1 MSFLLM
7 SNSNVPVLRI
17 LIVEDRLASR
27 RLLGKQCNRLG
38 FHTCLAKNACEALE
52 LFYQIGF
59 DLVFID
65 LAIQKID
72 GYMLARMLREHGE
85 DLAMVAVA
93 TSVTKSRQ
101 RLCRDA
107 GFSEVIVR
115 PISLSGVEAI
125 TRRRITVMGSRER
138 PILKTMQVTQLSCE
152 ILIELAQTTE
162 SAFSRIH
169 TASSAKR
176 NDLVLQELHAVKGVF
191 AMQNESVIVNACKEL
206 EYAYKHKVPDSFFVQ
221 LDFLQLLIR
230 NKLGEMLACVEKG
243 IQRRTDS

>member
-1 MSFLLM
+1 MSLLLM

-17 LIVEDRLASR
+17 LIVEDRPTSR

-52 LFYQIGF
+52 LFYQIVF
-59 DLVFID
+59 DIVFID

-72 GYMLARMLREHGE
+72 GYLLARMLREQGE

-93 TSVTKSRQ
+93 TSVTKNQR

-115 PISLSGVEAI
+115 PISLADVEVVI
-125 TRRRITVMGSRER
+125 RRLTSVRRSRER
-138 PILKTMQVTQLSCE
+138 PLSTSLKVTLLSYE
-152 ILIELAQTTE
+152 MLIELAQTIE
-162 SAFSRIH
+162 SSFSKIH
-169 TASSAKR
+169 TASAAKH

-191 AMQNESVIVNACKEL
+191 AMQKESAIVNACKEL
-206 EYAYKHKVPDSFFVQ
+206 EYAYENKVPDSFFVQ

-230 NKLGEMLACVEKG
+230 DKLGEILASAERG
-243 IQRRTDS
+243 IQRSTDG